1 MTKITFFSMIIGMC
15 LFIGCAEQA
24 SENLSTP
31 GTADAATE
39 EVIELSSEEIEILDA
54 SAESS
59 QVDLGEINADNYEEA
74 LEKLE
79 QELDSE

>member
-1 MTKITFFSMIIGMC
+1 MTKITYFLLIMGMC
-15 LFIGCAEQA
+15 LFAGCAEPA
-24 SENLSTP
+24 SENIGTP
-31 GTADAATE
+31 KAAEAAE
-39 EVIELSSEEIEILDA
+39 EVIELSSEEIEILEA
-54 SAESS
+54 SVDSS